1 LAEDEFQNSENEQNY
16 EDEFFNDAEDIK
28 SHQTSSSSSIDSEA
42 SFLQKSKDVNNSNTT
57 KNVDISFYKQVVS
70 KNTAIP
76 LQRRS
81 RSEKINGFATARDQS
96 VFDTIEYISE
106 ETIGRAI
113 LKPCCRDECLRK
125 KLNPS
130 PLNFEPVFRKVLEA
144 RRQLVGNEWKDKLL
158 ILKAIIQGNRV
169 LLLTYYYNKKGLFVV
184 FIYYKF
190 LGGVRSRNNTEASEP
205 LLHQRMRVE
214 YQLGHDKS
222 SPSICAAAFCNAY
235 GITNYLRKQ
244 LSKEVKNGVFHRSTA
259 KEDIHVNEAVD
270 KQTLKAIKLMLKDS
284 KVKLPRDLAVTL
296 ELPNSIA
303 ILKVMILINSK
314 TIIL

>member
-1 LAEDEFQNSENEQNY
+1 MAEDEFQNSENEQYY
-16 EDEFFNDAEDIK
+16 EDEFLNEAEDIK

-42 SFLQKSKDVNNSNTT
+42 SFLQKSKDVNFNTA
-57 KNVDISFYKQVVS
+57 KNVSN
-70 KNTAIP
+70 NTAIP

-96 VFDTIEYISE
+96 VFDAIEYISE

-125 KLNPS
+125 KFNPS
-130 PLNFEPVFRKVLEA
+130 PLNFEPVFRKILEA

-169 LLLTYYYNKKGLFVV
+169 LLLTYYYNKKLKDYLLYS

-235 GITNYLRKQ
+235 GITHYLRKQ
-244 LSKEVKNGVFHRSTA
+244 LSKEVKNGVFHRSAA

-270 KQTLKAIKLMLKDS
+270 KQTVKAIKLMLKDS